1 MRRESDTP
9 EDADRSAHTEPYC
22 RIPAVPEAERVA
34 VLVGLG
40 ANLGDRQLQLRMGVR
55 QLARSIEIE
64 AVSGLYLT
72 SPVGLL
78 DQPDFLNI
86 VLRGSCL
93 LPAGELMRRAREIEK
108 RSGRVTSVRDGPR
121 SLDIDLLAYG
131 DERIEEP
138 GLTVPHPRMHL
149 RRFVLEP
156 LVEVAPDWF
165 HPDLRLTA
173 VELLAGLSSC
183 ERVERL
189 GRLDDASL

>member
-1 MRRESDTP
+1 
-9 EDADRSAHTEPYC
+9 
-22 RIPAVPEAERVA
+22 
-34 VLVGLG
+34 
-40 ANLGDRQLQLRMGVR
+40 
-55 QLARSIEIE
+55 
-64 AVSGLYLT
+64 
-72 SPVGLL
+72 
-78 DQPDFLNI
+78 
-86 VLRGSCL
+86 
-93 LPAGELMRRAREIEK
+93 
-108 RSGRVTSVRDGPR
+108 VTSARDGPR

-165 HPDLRLTA
+165 HPDLGLTA